1 MCEPLVSHTLHFLFR
16 SDFQHRTVKRA
27 SVSTRHRGKQE
38 SGLLVRAPPP
48 LFLLPSA
55 TLEPK
60 KGLRGGGDGA
70 VTWLVH
76 TNFDKAGGLGRGGR
90 QAGRRVAWSGSR
102 QACWSPSAGQ
112 HRHLQDRCP
121 QPGQRKPGSG
131 GWELS
136 LCANGEAG
144 FGVLSALS
152 SKSARPYKPKTAD
165 HRFLGPKRQ
174 RSPLGPKPVSAGP
187 GGANLSDGEERQED
201 REFQDSLGD
210 IIHLSQRKEAK

>member
-90 QAGRRVAWSGSR
+90 QAGRRVVWSGSR

-121 QPGQRKPGSG
+121 PTRPKEARERRVGALPVRKWRGRLWCP
-131 GWELS
+131 
-136 LCANGEAG
+136 
-144 FGVLSALS
+144 LS
-152 SKSARPYKPKTAD
+152 S
-165 HRFLGPKRQ
+165 FLK
-174 RSPLGPKPVSAGP
+174 VSTTLQA
-187 GGANLSDGEERQED
+187 
-201 REFQDSLGD
+201 
-210 IIHLSQRKEAK
+210 